1 MHRFG
6 QPYIFSYLL
15 LTGLL
20 LLSQHVFAATK
31 LTTKWL
37 SQHLRDA
44 NLVLIDMDYDLR
56 YRRFHLT
63 GAVHLPLRQSIT
75 QINTVSA
82 SVLGANN

>member
-6 QPYIFSYLL
+6 QSYIFSYLL
-15 LTGLL
+15 LTGLP
-20 LLSQHVFAATK
+20 LLSQHVFTATK
-31 LTTKWL
+31 LTTMRL
-37 SQHLRDA
+37 GQHLRGA

-56 YRRFHLT
+56 YRRLHLT

-82 SVLGANN
+82 SVLAANN